1 MPKQLNPDTVTKP
14 ASNYAQA
21 VTHKAAAERIV
32 VSGQIGVCKD
42 GSIVKDLPAQM
53 EQAWQNLFAI
63 LAAAGYKKTDLIR
76 IVIYMTAPAD
86 VPLYRSTRDRLME
99 GHACATTFVQVAG
112 LAHPDLL
119 FEVEG
124 EAVKE

>member
-1 MPKQLNPDTVTKP
+1 MPKQLNPETVARP

-32 VSGQIGVCKD
+32 VSGQIGVRTD
-42 GSIVKDLPAQM
+42 GTIVKELGSQM
-53 EQAWQNLFAI
+53 EQAWQNLFQV
-63 LAAAGYKKTDLIR
+63 LAAGGYKKTDLVR

-86 VPLYRSTRDRLME
+86 VSFYRSTRDRLLE

>member
-32 VSGQIGVCKD
+32 ISGQIGVTKD
-42 GSIVKDLPAQM
+42 GAIVKELGPQM
-53 EQAWQNLFAI
+53 DQAWANLFAI
-63 LAAAGYKKTDLIR
+63 LAAGGYKKTDLVR

-86 VPLYRSTRDRLME
+86 IPLYRATRDRVLE
-99 GHACATTFVQVAG
+99 GHSCATTFVQVAG

>member
-1 MPKQLNPDTVTKP
+1 MPKQLNPETVPKP

-21 VTHKAAAERIV
+21 VTHKAVAERIV
-32 VSGQIGVCKD
+32 VSGQIGMGRD
-42 GSIVKDLPAQM
+42 GAIVKELKAQM
-53 EQAWQNLFAI
+53 EQAWQNLFNV
-63 LAAAGYKKTDLIR
+63 LSAAGYRKSDLIR
-76 IVIYMTAPAD
+76 LVIYMTAPAD
-86 VPLYRSTRDRLME
+86 VPTYRATRDRMLE

>member
-1 MPKQLNPDTVTKP
+1 MPQRLNPETVAKP

-32 VSGQIGVCKD
+32 VSGQIGVRLD
-42 GSIVKDLPAQM
+42 GAIVKDLIPQM
-53 EQAWQNLFAI
+53 EQAWQNLFGI

-76 IVIYMTAPAD
+76 MVIYMTAPAD
-86 VPLYRSTRDRLME
+86 VAAYRVTRDRMLD
-99 GHACATTFVQVAG
+99 GHACAATFVQVAG

>member
-32 VSGQIGVCKD
+32 VSGQIGVRKD
-42 GSIVKDLPAQM
+42 GTIVKELPAQM

-63 LAAAGYKKTDLIR
+63 LAAAGYRKTDLIR

>member
-32 VSGQIGVCKD
+32 VSGQIGVRMD
-42 GSIVKDLPAQM
+42 GSIVKEIGAQM

-63 LAAAGYKKTDLIR
+63 LASAGYQKTDLIR

-86 VPLYRSTRDRLME
+86 VPLYRSTRDRLMA

>member
-1 MPKQLNPDTVTKP
+1 MPRQLNPDTVTKP
-14 ASNYAQA
+14 ASHYAQA

-32 VSGQIGVCKD
+32 ISGQIGVTKD
-42 GSIVKDLPAQM
+42 GAIVKELAAQM
-53 EQAWQNLFAI
+53 EQAWANLFAI
-63 LAAAGYKKTDLIR
+63 LAAAGYEKTDLVR

-86 VPLYRSTRDRLME
+86 VPLYRTTRDRMLD